1 MTLDRASVIFAACL
15 LVAGRNANS
24 QEAKATIN
32 LNVNAE
38 PNNLQIK
45 VNGKEAVLQ
54 GLNNRLEI
62 QRNAII
68 DLQVVPAAKEK
79 LRIPPPQ
86 KRRAQVP
93 IAVNGIVPKDP
104 NDNESPMPMA
114 DVSDRIRL
122 FDGSVI
128 RGSLID
134 LDENRILNWS
144 NEAAAEPFTLRYS
157 AVDSIELSPK
167 LANNEAV
174 SKKGQN
180 VRISFRNG
188 DRIQGELKELD
199 QENFTIGTAFAG
211 TLKTSKDKLASL
223 ILLPSSH
230 EVLYDA
236 SQGLSGWSPS
246 NPNAWRYEGGD
257 LFTVVSGSIG
267 RALPEKDAV
276 ELEME
281 ASWERSFY
289 FRVQMFSDSK
299 SRGYGSIG
307 YDLSFSNNRVNLQVA
322 KRKNGRLTRE
332 TIGSTVINDL
342 MQSKKGRFRIY
353 GNRKTKE
360 FAVWLNGKQR
370 ASWKDGDDEFAP
382 MGNSVVLYNQGGSSS
397 LRLKDTTIAGWNG
410 EFAPVEPPDQKQ
422 ATNTWVTFVNG
433 DSTNAKFGALAD
445 GKLLLETKRGKFPT
459 PIDRIRSIFF
469 SNNQEKEIQPM
480 PENLWLNGSTGKLS
494 LRMNTI
500 KEGFLTAE
508 SPNFGPIK
516 LAIGKVRRISCNL
529 HLLELE
535 KYLAQLRLARQAIK
549 DRNLS
554 TAEEILQRTNPHL
567 RGWLWG
573 RLSLHA
579 KVLSSSEIISFG
591 PHPESGL
598 AKASFAGDSDMILT
612 IGKNAAFTLWKHA
625 PAGHSK
631 IASGKISGTESLNPE
646 LGRFPNEARR
656 QVRISRDFWLGKF
669 EVTQEQYEKLMGK
682 NPSSNKNPEMPV
694 ENISWHD
701 AMEYCEMLNKNYPP
715 PQGYK
720 YRLPT
725 EAEWEFACRA
735 GSDGPFCGSSLENL
749 PIDESAYS
757 EHLRKFAWFAEN
769 SKNVPQKVGGKA
781 ANELGLHDMHG
792 NLWEWC
798 LDHVELNK
806 RNMLSSRIPGA
817 LDPYCAE
824 GRWRSLRGG
833 SYSVSF
839 NRCRSSYRGANS
851 PEIKRSDRGFR
862 IALAIDL
869 QNKGEFP
876 QALTADKPKNL
887 EELGLILMPVPAG
900 AFIMGSPE
908 TLAGACAVKVPDKD
922 LIVTGGSSGELHL
935 SDFSGRPSE
944 KIGQKLPAG
953 ITSLAISSD
962 GKTCMAGCLD
972 GSVHLIGL
980 PEGKTLRSFTS
991 HNAPVVST
999 AFSKNGLTAA
1009 SGGLDGKGFV
1019 YSLQDRPVAKIL
1031 EGENHCFDNLDFSKD
1046 GKKLIASGS
1055 GKPPTVWNAK
1065 EGTLNLVLK
1074 TNLDDVVSARFSPDG
1089 RTVAAASRSGRI
1101 LFCEASTGFI
1111 YNAISLSGRELSD
1124 LSYSEDGKTILTSTH
1139 DGICSLRKVPS
1150 DNAIRIFDPNGTE
1163 TTCPDFFFVSA
1174 KSIKPSEGIP
1184 PNLEGFLKAYDAKVN
1199 GNHMAKGYARS
1210 PDKRWIL
1217 TTIDGSL
1224 RLWRA
1229 ETGKQEAILSE
1240 ELASPFEACA
1250 FSPDGLF
1257 AVSRLKNGQI
1267 LAYPTISSEGSGKY
1281 KEGLEES
1288 EVKSWFNPN

>member
-1 MTLDRASVIFAACL
+1 MTFDRASAIFAACL
-15 LVAGRNANS
+15 LVAGQNANS
-24 QEAKATIN
+24 QEAKAKIN

-45 VNGKEAVLQ
+45 VNGKEALI
-54 GLNNRLEI
+54 EI
-62 QRNAII
+62 QGNAI
-68 DLQVVPAAKEK
+68 QVVPAANQVRV
-79 LRIPPPQ
+79 LPPKPILA
-86 KRRAQVP
+86 RAP

-128 RGSLID
+128 RGNLIN

-144 NEAAAEPFTLRYS
+144 NEAAPEPFALRYS
-157 AVDSIELSPK
+157 AVDSIELSSK
-167 LANNEAV
+167 LQKSKVEE
-174 SKKGQN
+174 KKGQN
-180 VRISFRNG
+180 IRISFRNG
-188 DRIQGELKELD
+188 DRIQGKLKQVD
-199 QENFTIGTAFAG
+199 QDNFTIETTFAG
-211 TLKTSKDKLASL
+211 TLKTSKDNLSSL

-236 SQGLSGWSPS
+236 SQGLSGWTPS

-267 RALPEKDAV
+267 RVLPEKDAV
-276 ELEME
+276 EIEME
-281 ASWERSFY
+281 ASWARSFY

-307 YDLSFSNNRVNLQVA
+307 YDLSFSNNRINLQVA

-332 TIGSTVINDL
+332 TIGSAVINDL

-370 ASWKDGDDEFAP
+370 ASWKDGDDDFAP

-422 ATNTWVTFVNG
+422 ASATWVTFVNG
-433 DSTNAKFGALAD
+433 DSTNAKFGALTD

-459 PIDRIRSIFF
+459 PIDRVRSIFF
-469 SNNQEKEIQPM
+469 SQNQEKTTQPM
-480 PENLWLNGSTGKLS
+480 PENIWLNGSTGKLS
-494 LRMNTI
+494 LRVDMI

-516 LAIGKVRRISCNL
+516 LAIGKIRRISCNL

-549 DRNLS
+549 DRNLA
-554 TAEEILQRTNPHL
+554 TAEDILQRTNPHL

-573 RLSLHA
+573 RLSLHS
-579 KVLSSSEIISFG
+579 KVLASNEILSFG

-598 AKASFAGDSDMILT
+598 AGASFAGDSNSILT
-612 IGKNAAFTLWKHA
+612 IGKNASFALWKQVQ
-625 PAGHSK
+625 AGHSK
-631 IASGKISGTESLNPE
+631 IASGKISGTESLNSE

-656 QVRISRDFWLGKF
+656 QVRISKDFWLGKF
-669 EVTQEQYEKLMGK
+669 EVTQEQYEKLTGK
-682 NPSSNKNPEMPV
+682 NPSSNKNPRMPV

-701 AMEYCEMLNKNYPP
+701 AVEYCEMLNKNFPP

-735 GSDGPFCGSSLENL
+735 GSDGPFCGSSQEKL
-749 PIDESAYS
+749 PIDESAYA
-757 EHLRKFAWFAEN
+757 EHLGKFAWFSEN
-769 SKNVPQKVGGKA
+769 SQNTPQKVGEKT
-781 ANELGLHDMHG
+781 ANALGIHDMHG

-806 RNMLSSRIPGA
+806 RNMLSSRVLGA
-817 LDPYCAE
+817 TDPYLAE

-839 NRCRSSYRGANS
+839 TRCRSSYRGANS

-869 QNKGEFP
+869 QNKGDLR
-876 QALTADKPKNL
+876 QALVADKPRNL
-887 EELGLILMPVPAG
+887 EELGLILMPVTAG

-908 TLAGACAVKVPDKD
+908 TLAGSCAVRVPGKD
-922 LIVTGGSSGELHL
+922 LILTGGSSGELHL
-935 SDFSGRPSE
+935 SDFSGRPAK

-953 ITSLAISSD
+953 ITSLSISSD
-962 GKTCMAGCLD
+962 GKTCMAGCGD
-972 GSVHLIGL
+972 GSVHLMEL
-980 PEGKTLRSFTS
+980 PNGKLLHSFTTHS
-991 HNAPVVST
+991 APVLST
-999 AFSKNGLTAA
+999 AFSNNGLIAA

-1019 YSLQDRPVAKIL
+1019 YSLEDKPDALAL
-1031 EGENHCFDNLDFSKD
+1031 EGENHCFDNLDFSKG
-1046 GKKLIASGS
+1046 GKRLLASGS
-1055 GKPPTVWNAK
+1055 GGPPTIWNAN
-1065 EGTLNLVLK
+1065 EGTLDITVK

-1089 RTVAAASRSGRI
+1089 RTVAAACRSGRI

-1111 YNAISLSGRELSD
+1111 YNTISLSGRELSD
-1124 LSYSEDGKTILTSTH
+1124 LSYSQDGTTLLTSTH
-1139 DGICSLRKVPS
+1139 EGICSLRKVPN
-1150 DNAIRIFDPNGTE
+1150 DNAIRIFDANGTE
-1163 TTCPDFFFVSA
+1163 TTCPDFFFDSE
-1174 KSIKPSEGIP
+1174 KSNKSGDVILK
-1184 PNLEGFLKAYDAKVN
+1184 NLEGFLKTYGAQFN
-1199 GNHMAKGYARS
+1199 GDQMPKGCARS
-1210 PDKRWIL
+1210 PDKGWIL
-1217 TTIDGSL
+1217 TTIDGTL
-1224 RLWRA
+1224 RLWRT

-1250 FSPDGLF
+1250 FSPNGLY
-1257 AVSRLKNGQI
+1257 AVSRLKNGQL
-1267 LAYPTISSEGSGKY
+1267 LAYPAYSA
-1281 KEGLEES
+1281 KESINLKDGLNAS
-1288 EVKSWFNPN
+1288 EVKSWFKPKKP